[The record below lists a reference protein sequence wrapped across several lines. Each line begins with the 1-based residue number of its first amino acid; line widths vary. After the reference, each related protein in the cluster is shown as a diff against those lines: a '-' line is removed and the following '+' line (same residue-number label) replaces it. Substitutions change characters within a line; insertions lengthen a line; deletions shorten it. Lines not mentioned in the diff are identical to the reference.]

1 MTAKECQCFMML
13 IVIMMI
19 MIVARKYLPS
29 GRESNFPDK
38 ISLNPLM
45 VSSNC
50 TKRPPDDSNSDDSD
64 YDDSMIVIMM
74 VQKNY
79 HPHPNVHHSFS
90 SS

>member
-1 MTAKECQCFMML
+1 MM
-13 IVIMMI
+13 IVIEMMAVVVMMI

-50 TKRPPDDSNSDDSD
+50 TKRPPDDDDSD
-64 YDDSMIVIMM
+64 YDDNHN
-74 VQKNY
+74 Q
-79 HPHPNVHHSFS
+79 HTH
-90 SS
+90 

>member
-1 MTAKECQCFMML
+1 
-13 IVIMMI
+13 MI
-19 MIVARKYLPS
+19 RDNDYADRDNDSPNTSARKYLPS